1 MEKIIGAGV
10 DIKKIILGGMGMK
23 AGRKRFNKNVSATV
37 EEVEC
42 MKRLVGMGIDIQY
55 QLVPREL
62 PVNANKLL
70 WEG

>member
-1 MEKIIGAGV
+1 
-10 DIKKIILGGMGMK
+10 
-23 AGRKRFNKNVSATV
+23 
-37 EEVEC
+37 